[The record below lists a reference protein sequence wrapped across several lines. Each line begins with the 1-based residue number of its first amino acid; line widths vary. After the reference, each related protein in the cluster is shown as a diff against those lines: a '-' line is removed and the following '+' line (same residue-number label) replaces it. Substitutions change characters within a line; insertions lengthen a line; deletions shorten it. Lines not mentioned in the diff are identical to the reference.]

1 MIRRKYFINTIIISV
16 LVLIGVISY
25 QQELTHP
32 INLKQATEQKL
43 EIKQKSLDSEVIPE
57 KLLTLNTK
65 PILNIEQGNIKANL
79 FGKFFYNRAEFYII
93 EKPQNKI
100 YSTQTESITLFYLDG
115 ELCQTKYL
123 LKNNIASFLLKDL
136 GDFII
141 KGFDLKNRDIISSGQ
156 YIIRDGKKL
165 SLNNSLDNYQLKW
178 AFENKEIIY
187 KVNTA
192 NNLANF
198 EYLEKRKDYEEEFKA
213 IERNSSY
220 QP

>member
-25 QQELTHP
+25 QQEMTHP
-32 INLKQATEQKL
+32 INLKQTTEQKL

-57 KLLTLNTK
+57 KLLTLNTN

-93 EKPQNKI
+93 ENPQNKI
-100 YSTQTESITLFYLDG
+100 YTSQTESITLFYLDG
-115 ELCQTKYL
+115 ELSQTKYL
-123 LKNNIASFLLKDL
+123 LKNNIVSFLLKDL

-141 KGFDLKNRDIISSGQ
+141 KGRDLKNRDIISSGQ

-165 SLNNSLDNYQLKW
+165 SLNNGLDNYQLKW
-178 AFENKEIIY
+178 AFEDKEVIY
-187 KVNTA
+187 SVNTA
-192 NNLANF
+192 ANNANF
-198 EYLEKRKDYEEEFKA
+198 EYLEKRKGYEEEFKA